1 MDMLSGNQYLKELRK
16 EYLKIKS
23 KKARGRLLDEAEK
36 RTGLCRKYLVAKL
49 KPKSSLDKSP
59 QERKQRQRKYDGAV
73 KSALVVCWRL
83 FDRPCGERLKPLLE
97 QETDRLRK
105 LDELTCSNETARKLK
120 EVSTKTI
127 DNILRH
133 QKEVERLNNKY
144 KHKDNPLL
152 YQIIPVKTPDEWDRD
167 KLGNTQID
175 LVEHCGQSA
184 AGEFLNTLSSTDI
197 ATGWWEGEVILGRGQ
212 LNTISGLDRAK
223 SRFPFPWSGIHPDN
237 GTEFLNY
244 HLFGYCQEQGL
255 EFTRSRPYKKNDNC
269 FVEQKNKTHV
279 KRFVGWL
286 RYDTAKEQRL
296 LNDLYR
302 NELRLFKNFFQPQI
316 KLKEK
321 IRIQG
326 KIHRKHQK
334 AKTPYQRVM
343 ESKSVPEKTKQKLKE
358 IYDNLNPAEL
368 KRAID
373 KKLDLLVEAYK
384 SKNNSS
390 KVALDKTLKPFSVRK
405 YITEPDLVSVR

>member
-1 MDMLSGNQYLKELRK
+1 MDMPSRNQYLKELRK
-16 EYLKIKS
+16 EYLKIKG
-23 KKARGRLLDEAEK
+23 KKGRSGLLDEAEK

-49 KPKSSLDKSP
+49 KPKSNLNKLP
-59 QERKQRQRKYDGAV
+59 QDRKPRKCKYNGAV

-97 QETDRLRK
+97 QETGRLRG
-105 LDELTCSNETARKLK
+105 LGELVCNQETAKKLR
-120 EVSTKTI
+120 EVSSKTI
-127 DNILRH
+127 DNLLKH
-133 QKEVERLNNKY
+133 QKEVERLNHKY
-144 KHKDNPLL
+144 KRKDNPLL
-152 YQIIPVKTPDEWDRD
+152 YQIIPVKTADEWDRNE
-167 KLGNTQID
+167 LGNIQLD

-184 AGEFLNTLSSTDI
+184 SGEYLNTLSSTDI

-212 LNTISGLDRAK
+212 LNTISGIGMVRN
-223 SRFPFPWSGIHPDN
+223 RFPFPWIEVHPDN

-244 HLFGYCQEQGL
+244 HLFYYTKEQGL
-255 EFTRSRPYKKNDNC
+255 KFSRSRPYKKNDNC

-286 RYDTAKEQRL
+286 RYDTAKEQRI

-326 KIHRKHQK
+326 RIHRKHQK
-334 AKTPYQRVM
+334 AKTPYQRIM
-343 ESKSVPEKTKQKLKE
+343 ENEHVPEKTKQELKK
-358 IYDNLNPAEL
+358 IYDGLNPAEL
-368 KRAID
+368 KRTID
-373 KKLDLLVEAYK
+373 KKLDLLVAAYK
-384 SKNNSS
+384 EKNNSL
-390 KVALDKTLKPFSVRK
+390 KVASEKKMKPFSVRK
-405 YITEPDLVSVR
+405 LITEPDLVSVR